1 MKRQRSRFA
10 FTLLELLAVIAIIA
24 VLGGLFLPAVSRAKA
39 KPRAAQCRSNL
50 RHWGLAYRQYADEND
65 DYLPRRGQGVKV
77 LQQIDRPEDWFNALP
92 PYLKLPTYQQ
102 LFTSQQRFTPRTH
115 SV

>member
-50 RHWGLAYRQYADEND
+50 RHWGLAYRQYADDNR

-92 PYLKLPTYQQ
+92 PYLKPPALSATIHQQ
-102 LFTSQQRFTPRTH
+102 PKA
-115 SV
+115 